1 MESCGMVL
9 AREQVPDVP
18 VFGGRNV
25 VVNLNVTLL
34 TGRNRFAVF
43 IQNTMA
49 RLGSNALARR
59 DDAGQVQWVGGA
71 DHDQLFIVL
80 LFAHIAHQADRFG
93 QCKMFTG
100 KTLYETP
107 APDFT
112 PRLEPAK
119 HVEQITPRG

>member
-1 MESCGMVL
+1 MERSRVIL
-9 AREQVPDVP
+9 AREQVLDVP
-18 VFGGRNV
+18 VLVGRYV
-25 VVNLNVTLL
+25 VVNLNLTLL
-34 TGRNRFAVF
+34 IGRDRLAVF

-49 RLGSNALARR
+49 RLGSDAFARR
-59 DDAGQVQWVGGA
+59 DDASQVQRVGGA
-71 DHDQLFIVL
+71 DHNQLFIVL

-100 KTLYETP
+100 KTLHETP

-112 PRLEPAK
+112 PRFEPAK